1 MIDRTSASKD
11 EIDLTYL
18 IKSIWDKKILVI
30 LVMLISILLGV
41 GINYKNKQLPIFEI
55 SIDIGESE
63 KSEFLKYIS
72 INKVLVSK
80 NLKAYEIKSE
90 TILKKF
96 INELSTH
103 ENILAALEDNIN
115 VKKKI
120 SKLSVID
127 QNFFLL
133 KYAKSLKLHKKGDNY
148 NLKFI
153 WDDAEEGSRILDEI
167 IDYVLL
173 VVQNKIYNDLENI
186 IEIIKKLNLEE
197 NTKRIEFLKEQRDIA
212 KELLEI
218 KDKFSSE
225 KKPNEQLEISIYLE
239 KFEKYNYIRDYRA
252 IDKEIELIENRVD
265 REVNFLSKELELIR
279 KKAQVNLIS
288 YNILNSNTKLLN
300 FNNKNLTLTVSLI
313 LGFISSII
321 LVLILNAF
329 QDRTSRRRVNKN

>member
-55 SIDIGESE
+55 SLDIGKSE

-96 INELSTH
+96 INELSNH

-115 VKKKI
+115 IKKKI

-153 WDDAEEGSRILDEI
+153 WDDAEEGSQILDEI
-167 IDYVLL
+167 IDYILL
-173 VVQNKIYNDLENI
+173 ILQNKIYNDLENI

-197 NTKRIEFLKEQRDIA
+197 NTKRIEYLKEQRDIA

-218 KDKFSSE
+218 KKKFSSE
-225 KKPNEQLEISIYLE
+225 KTSKDQLEISIYLE
-239 KFEKYNYIRDYRA
+239 RFEKYNFIRDYRA

-265 REVNFLSKELELIR
+265 REVTFLSEELELIR
-279 KKAQVNLIS
+279 KKAQVNWIS

-300 FNNKNLTLTVSLI
+300 FDNKNLTLVVALI

-329 QDRTSRRRVNKN
+329 QDRISRRHSN